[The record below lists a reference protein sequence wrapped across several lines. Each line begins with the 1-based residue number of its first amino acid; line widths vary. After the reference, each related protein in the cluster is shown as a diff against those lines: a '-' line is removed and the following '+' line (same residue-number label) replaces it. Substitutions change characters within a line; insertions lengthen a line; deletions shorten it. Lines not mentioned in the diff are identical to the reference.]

1 MGCCHEG
8 GGRGEVPLRE
18 SGLRRLGRRSRKV
31 FLEESLDSGA
41 AVPDPMVYASQVALQ
56 FPDQLLGDAG
66 AVAARLEEV
75 TGSKMFILGD
85 TAYGR
90 WELA

>member
-1 MGCCHEG
+1 MK
-8 GGRGEVPLRE
+8 RPSIRE
-18 SGLRRLGRRSRKV
+18 RP
-31 FLEESLDSGA
+31 FLT
-41 AVPDPMVYASQVALQ
+41 VYASQVALQ

-75 TGSKMFILGD
+75 ITGSKMFILGD

>member
-1 MGCCHEG
+1 M
-8 GGRGEVPLRE
+8 
-18 SGLRRLGRRSRKV
+18 
-31 FLEESLDSGA
+31 
-41 AVPDPMVYASQVALQ
+41 ALQ

-66 AVAARLEEV
+66 AVAARLEEA

-90 WELA
+90 CEIELEY